1 MPHGGS
7 RRIGVL
13 CALEQEVAY
22 LLDNLEHA
30 ETFDAAGMAFH
41 AGRLDGEAVVLAKAG
56 MGKVNAAIAATLL
69 IERFGAS
76 AVMFSGVAGGLDPA
90 LSVGDVVI
98 ADHVVQHDHGY
109 EGPGGFVVYQHGHQP
124 FFNPFDGLGLALDAA
139 LAGRIAAAL
148 ADYELSP
155 LSVTA
160 EAGTRPPRIHFGRVL
175 TGDQFI
181 NNEQVREAL
190 FRDFDARAVEMEGA
204 AMAQVCAAFGVPWV
218 VIRALSDLAGHESHF
233 DIHRFLDE
241 VARSGALIV
250 RRLLPVV

>member
-1 MPHGGS
+1 MRLAGG
-7 RRIGVL
+7 RRVGVL

-22 LLDNLEHA
+22 LLDNIEHG
-30 ETFDAAGMAFH
+30 ETHETAGMAFH
-41 AGRLDGEAVVLAKAG
+41 AGRLDGESVVLARAG
-56 MGKVNAAIAATLL
+56 MGKVNAAIATTLL

-90 LSVGDVVI
+90 LAIGDVVI

-109 EGPGGFVVYQHGHQP
+109 EGPDGFVAYQHGHQP
-124 FFNPFDGLGLALDAA
+124 FFNPFEGLGLSLDPA
-139 LAGRIAAAL
+139 LAGRIGAAL
-148 ADYELSP
+148 ADFELSP
-155 LSVTA
+155 LAATGGAV
-160 EAGTRPPRIHFGRVL
+160 PRIHFGRVL

-190 FRDFDARAVEMEGA
+190 FRELGGKAVEMEGA
-204 AMAQVCAAFGVPWV
+204 AMAQACAAFGVPWV

>member
-1 MPHGGS
+1 MSPDGT

-30 ETFDAAGMAFH
+30 ETFDTAGMAFH

-56 MGKVNAAIAATLL
+56 MGKVNAAIATTLL
-69 IERFGAS
+69 IERFGAR

-90 LSVGDVVI
+90 LSVGDIVI
-98 ADHVVQHDHGY
+98 ADHVIQHDHGY
-109 EGPGGFVVYQHGHQP
+109 EGPGGFVAYQHGHQP
-124 FFNPFDGLGLALDAA
+124 YFNPFDGLGIALDPA
-139 LAGRIAAAL
+139 LAARIAAAL
-148 ADYELSP
+148 ADVELAP
-155 LSVTA
+155 LA
-160 EAGTRPPRIHFGRVL
+160 AAGDGAPAPRLHFGRVL

-190 FRDFDARAVEMEGA
+190 FRDFAAKAVEMEGA
-204 AMAQVCAAFGVPWV
+204 AMAQACAAFGVPWV
-218 VIRALSDLAGHESHF
+218 VIRALSDLAGHSSHF
-233 DIHRFLDE
+233 DVHRFLDE